1 MFLEVLSV
9 VGPVLYWMGIV
20 QGDRK
25 LDGLSRWDGTL
36 KSLVVPPHLLEYQQV
51 VQPEA
56 EQEITFDNNS
66 SYTSYTP
73 QSSVGSNPSQTH
85 LYLYFGIFIAIL
97 VIISLLAE
105 WIQNQMRSS
114 TLKSASQTLT
124 RQIRNSLQ
132 PLVKNLINNYQRT
145 NAANKAYSDL
155 TDLLYARIRLL
166 ERWVKDQEIEF
177 QRGQKETPQSN
188 LEERNQELDDLR
200 AEKDQAES
208 ELRERRGELE
218 TLGTETET
226 LRSTLVRKEDRIGQL
241 ESNSRQREQEIM
253 TLKGEKE
260 KLERDL
266 GERDQRF
273 ATLEGEK
280 ERVEG
285 ELEGRNQRITTLEG
299 EKEKL
304 ERDLGERD
312 QRLTTLEG
320 EKERVEGELEGRNQR
335 ITTLEGEKTSIEQNL
350 RGKDQELVA
359 LGREKTTI
367 QQKAETLEGT
377 VKRFQEDLNA
387 QNAVVSNLR
396 AQLAPRNGSQKD
408 GISTAPKPTSV
419 AGEVAER
426 NPVPA
431 RPPKPETKGTPMTHT
446 LPPKPSFNN
455 KTPVSSPA
463 SNPDSSPGADLL
475 PSLLSGSRRPKG
487 SAPPLLPHHQ
497 SFGATQNSS
506 QGASSQ
512 PFPPF
517 PPFRG
522 FQPSTMPGYLPSTTS
537 PAASSSPTPTP
548 LSKNPPSSILTT
560 SAIGAANGPSLFSNI
575 TGPNGPSGPRGSS
588 IFGIFPPQSA
598 LFQNINPLP
607 GLSTAPLP
615 GTKPGYLFST
625 PGPAESSSPVPNP
638 PPSILTTSTIDK
650 TNGPSLFSNITAAS
664 GPSVPR
670 GPRGPRNPSL
680 FGIFPP
686 QSPLFQNTNP
696 LPGLSMPDSSEQSS
710 ATPLSKPAKEVVN
723 PFAESFFDEKKAAAG
738 DELASRAI
746 RPMRKKRV
754 VVSRPWPHARQ
765 NFEEST
771 WHTDAWHSE
780 DSVSWP
786 HARQLNGKSN
796 WR

>member
-1 MFLEVLSV
+1 
-9 VGPVLYWMGIV
+9 
-20 QGDRK
+20 
-25 LDGLSRWDGTL
+25 
-36 KSLVVPPHLLEYQQV
+36 
-51 VQPEA
+51 
-56 EQEITFDNNS
+56 
-66 SYTSYTP
+66 
-73 QSSVGSNPSQTH
+73 
-85 LYLYFGIFIAIL
+85 
-97 VIISLLAE
+97 
-105 WIQNQMRSS
+105 MRSS

-132 PLVKNLINNYQRT
+132 PLVKTLINNYQRA
-145 NAANKAYSDL
+145 NAASKAYSDL

-177 QRGQKETPQSN
+177 QRGQKETLQPN

-285 ELEGRNQRITTLEG
+285 ELEGRNQRIITLEGEKEKLEGELEGRNQRIITLEGEKEKLERDLGERDQRLTTLEG

-320 EKERVEGELEGRNQR
+320 EKERVEEELEGRNQR

-367 QQKAETLEGT
+367 EQKAETLEGT
-377 VKRFQEDLNA
+377 AKRLQEDLSA
-387 QNAVVSNLR
+387 QNAVVSDLR
-396 AQLAPRNGSQKD
+396 AQLALRNGSQKD

-463 SNPDSSPGADLL
+463 SNPDSSPDADLL

-512 PFPPF
+512 PFPSF

-537 PAASSSPTPTP
+537 PAASSSPNPTP

-680 FGIFPP
+680 FGNFPP

-696 LPGLSMPDSSEQSS
+696 LPGLSMPESSEQSS

-723 PFAESFFDEKKAAAG
+723 PFAESFFDENKAAAG

-746 RPMRKKRV
+746 RPMRKRRV

-765 NFEEST
+765 NFKEST

-780 DSVSWP
+780 ESVSWP